1 MKGEVKMIPIDQVRI
16 LNPRHRDR
24 KKFEAIVQS
33 IQNLGLK
40 KPIQVSLRSPKEE
53 EGAGYDLVCG
63 QGRIEAFIALG
74 HKEIPAV
81 IVEISKEERL
91 LRSLVEN
98 MARRYPTPLAL
109 IREIERLKAA
119 GYGHTEIARKL
130 GLDNTMVAG
139 LVALQNAGEERLLD
153 AASSGKI
160 PLGVAMDIA
169 KANDVETQ
177 RELLKAYESKQLNLL
192 SIRTVKR
199 LIDQRRFAGKQRDSG
214 SRAGRRR
221 LTSAES
227 LVNAYRRE
235 SQKQKLMI
243 RKARICDAKLVFIVT
258 AFDKLLSDDNFVTL
272 LRAETLSTMPKYMWA
287 KLGNKNKEAA

>member
-1 MKGEVKMIPIDQVRI
+1 MKDEIIMIPIDRIRI
-16 LNPRHRDR
+16 LNPRHRER
-24 KKFEAIVQS
+24 KKFEVIVQS
-33 IQNLGLK
+33 IKNLGLK
-40 KPIQVSLRSPKEE
+40 KPIQVSLRSAQEE
-53 EGAGYDLVCG
+53 EGDGYDLVCG

-81 IVEISKEERL
+81 VVEIAKEERL

-98 MARRYPTPLAL
+98 MARRHPTPLAL

-119 GYGHTEIARKL
+119 GYGNSEIARKL
-130 GLDNTMVAG
+130 DIDNTMVVG
-139 LVALQNAGEERLLD
+139 LIALQKAGEERLLD
-153 AASSGKI
+153 AASSGRI

-169 KANDVETQ
+169 KADSVETQ

-272 LRAETLSTMPKYMWA
+272 LRAETLFTMPKYMWA
-287 KLGNKNKEAA
+287 KLGNKHKEAA